1 MNKVKSIMEVVILM
15 TIGLAWGHLASA
27 ASFTWDPASS
37 GTGSDGNGVWD
48 NSAAFWSNGS
58 GDQVWTSGTDSLLN
72 SAIFGKGGVAGSVTV
87 NGSQWVQSMT
97 FNAVSSGTYVI
108 TGGTIFMNGS
118 GAGITA
124 ANNTNVEL
132 NSTFGASGTFGLA
145 AATFSVGSGGSLTL
159 SGGAVIANNQ
169 NLQLQGA
176 GTYYITG
183 GTYNAVSGNF
193 TYWIKS
199 NVVQSA
205 GSVNAGTAGGGG
217 TTWIG
222 YGGDSVYTLTG
233 TSASLTTG
241 ILAISRGNVGMFD
254 LKQGLVTVS
263 STLVRIGTDNAG
275 TLTVEGGTFNATNA
289 VANINEGAA
298 TKLATA
304 NIQGGLTQ
312 LKGIQFGGVA
322 ATTFTT
328 GSAVLNMS
336 SGTLNLGANGITN
349 AYNGTL
355 TTKTNLSGGVIGMIS
370 GVSAWTSTVDMN
382 LSTGVNGNVS
392 FKPDV
397 SGTITLQGKLTG
409 SGGFDK
415 LGAGTLLLTAANDY
429 QGGTVVSAGILRTD
443 MVGTLGAGDVFVGS
457 VGTLSLGN
465 NLSINNLADLSFDL
479 GAVIQLGYDGTLT
492 LNSLSMN
499 GVYMAAGLHSI
510 DELNNFFGGT
520 TFQQV
525 SGFASE
531 IYISSIPEPS
541 ALALLLL
548 GMSVMAVG
556 VRKRFL
562 S

>member
-1 MNKVKSIMEVVILM
+1 MEVVILM

>member
-1 MNKVKSIMEVVILM
+1 M